1 MIRHSGWNLLGQTV
15 PLAAALV
22 SIPILIHRIG
32 DSRFGF
38 LSIAWM
44 LVGYFSLFDLGIS
57 RALTHG
63 ISRRWSEDDR
73 ADVTDLV
80 WTGLLTL
87 LGIGLL
93 ASAVIVGASGWI
105 ATSFINVEPE
115 LQGEATLGL
124 IVLAGAIPFVIL
136 TAGLRGILEA
146 RQDFRAINL
155 ALMPLGV
162 LLYVGPVLVS
172 LVSTALPLV
181 VTSLLVVRMA
191 SFLAL
196 FVQCAR
202 TVDGFLR
209 VRTSRSSLRDL
220 LSLGGWM
227 TVSNTVSPIMV
238 NMDRLFIGARLSLA
252 TVTYYV
258 TPFEIVSKLLVL
270 SGAVASASFPE
281 FSRLAGR
288 EERQS
293 ARRYFLVTSLTLASV
308 LVPASL
314 LAAYF
319 AHDVLRLWVSAELAD
334 RSALIMQLLAAGMV
348 INGLSSVPFA
358 YVQGAGR
365 ADVTAKFHLLELA
378 LYLPLLFFCLARFGI
393 TGAAIAWVTR
403 VSIDAALLF
412 GFAALDLWHRPG
424 SRADVE
430 VTA

>member
-1 MIRHSGWNLLGQTV
+1 M
-15 PLAAALV
+15 PLVAALV

-44 LVGYFSLFDLGIS
+44 LVGYFSLFDLGIG

-63 ISRRWSEDDR
+63 ISRRWADNED
-73 ADVTDLV
+73 ADVGDLV
-80 WTGLLTL
+80 WTGLLSL
-87 LGIGLL
+87 AAIGAV
-93 ASAVIVGASGWI
+93 ASAAIVGMSQWL

-115 LQGEATLGL
+115 LQAEATTGL
-124 IVLAGAIPFVIL
+124 ALLAGAVPFVIL

-162 LLYVGPVLVS
+162 LLYLAPVLVS
-172 LVSTALPLV
+172 QFTVSLPLIV
-181 VTSLLVVRMA
+181 LSLLVVRMA

-202 TVDGFLR
+202 TIEGFLR
-209 VRTSRSSLRDL
+209 IRASRATLKDL
-220 LSLGGWM
+220 LSFGGWM
-227 TVSNTVSPIMV
+227 TVSNIVSPVMV

-270 SGAVASASFPE
+270 PGAVASASFPE
-281 FSRLAGR
+281 FSRLCGR
-288 EERQS
+288 NDHRA
-293 ARRYFLVTSLTLASV
+293 ARRYFFVTVLTLASV
-308 LVPASL
+308 LIPASM

-319 AHDVLRLWVSAELAD
+319 AHDVLRLWVSVELAD
-334 RSALIMQLLAAGMV
+334 RSALIMQVLAAGIA

-358 YVQGAGR
+358 YVQGTGR
-365 ADVTAKFHLLELA
+365 ADITAKFHLLELV
-378 LYLPLLFFCLARFGI
+378 LYLPLLFLCLAEFGI

-403 VSIDAALLF
+403 VSIDASLLF
-412 GFAALDLWHRPG
+412 GFASLDLWHR
-424 SRADVE
+424 SRLRL
-430 VTA
+430 TTS